1 MMQAIRSKA
10 GKIVTAFLMFA
21 FVGWMVFELGM
32 EVSGSGSNA
41 NPNVLGYVEH
51 DRDLNVLGLRVPLP
65 WGEKTPIT
73 AQEYQAA
80 YQQIYQ
86 QATGEAGGQVS
97 VEQQRQ
103 IEEAAW
109 ERVVSQIL
117 LRQAMERLGV
127 RVTDE
132 EIRQAALQNPHPS
145 LMQDELFQTEG
156 RFDPQKY
163 REFLTGPAAPAELL
177 VQLEDYYRQMVPQSK
192 LFRRI
197 TSGVFVSDA
206 ELWRAWQDR
215 NETATVEYV
224 PLDVARLVPGEVQV
238 SEAEIRRYYEENPEE
253 FRRPA
258 TATLTLAVLPQAL
271 TAEDTAATLRR
282 AQQVRQEVV
291 GGADFAEVAARESA
305 DPGSRVQGGDL
316 GFFGRGQ
323 MVPAFEEAAFALQ
336 PGEVSEP
343 VLTPFGYHVIR
354 VEERKD
360 DQVRARHI
368 LLSIEKSDEALDRL
382 YAKAD
387 SLEDVAERQ
396 GIERAAR
403 LTGATLRE
411 GVTVS
416 QAAPYIPGVGPA
428 LEAVEW
434 ARDEAR
440 ESGKGAVSELL
451 ETEQALYVARL
462 EGYTPEGQI
471 PLQEATPQIRR
482 QLVVQKKQEKAREI
496 GQQMAREVRGG
507 KTLQEVA
514 AARGLP
520 VEQTGPFTR
529 VEPNP
534 ALGQANAAI
543 GAAFGVP
550 VGKVSDVV
558 ETPAGLFL
566 VRPVARTEADRAAF
580 EAQKEQQRV
589 LALAQLRQEAVGR
602 WLESL
607 RKQVEV
613 TDRRAE
619 LFQQA

>member
-10 GKIVTAFLMFA
+10 GKFVTAFLMFA

-51 DRDLNVLGLRVPLP
+51 ERDLNLLGLRIPVP
-65 WGEKTPIT
+65 WGGKTPIT
-73 AQEYQAA
+73 AQEYNAA
-80 YQQIYQ
+80 YQEIYQ
-86 QATGEAGGQVS
+86 QATGGTGQLT

-103 IEEAAW
+103 IEDAAW
-109 ERVVSQIL
+109 ERVVSQVL
-117 LRQAMERLGV
+117 LRQAMARLDV

-132 EIRQAALQNPHPS
+132 EIRQAALQNPHPA

-156 RFDPQKY
+156 RFDPVKY

-177 VQLEDYYRQMVPQSK
+177 LQLEGYYREMLPQSK

-238 SEAEIRRYYEENPEE
+238 SDAEVRRYYEEHPEE
-253 FRRPA
+253 FKRPA
-258 TATLTLAVLPQAL
+258 SARLTLAVLPQTLA
-271 TAEDTAATLRR
+271 AEDTAATLQR
-282 AQQVRQEVV
+282 AREIRQEVL

-305 DPGSRVQGGDL
+305 DPGSKAQGGDL

-323 MVPAFEEAAFALQ
+323 MVPAFEEAAFSLE

-343 VLTPFGYHVIR
+343 VQTPFGYHIIK
-354 VEERKD
+354 VEERRD

-368 LLSIEKSDEALDRL
+368 LLPIEKSDEALDRL

-387 SLEDVAERQ
+387 SLEDIAERQ
-396 GIERAAR
+396 GLERAAR

-440 ESGKGAVSELL
+440 EGGTGTVSELL

-471 PLQEATPQIRR
+471 PLQEAAPQIRR
-482 QLVVQKKQEKAREI
+482 QLVVEKKKEQARGI
-496 GQQMAREVRGG
+496 GQQLVREVRGG
-507 KTLQEVA
+507 KSLQEVA
-514 AARGLP
+514 AARGLQ
-520 VEQTGPFTR
+520 VQQAGPFTR

-558 ETPAGLFL
+558 ETPAGLFII
-566 VRPVARTEADRAAF
+566 RPVARTEADRAAW
-580 EAQKEQQRV
+580 EAQKAQQRV
-589 LALAQLRQEAVGR
+589 LAEAQLRQEAVAR

-613 TDRRAE
+613 EDRRAE
-619 LFQQA
+619 VFQQA